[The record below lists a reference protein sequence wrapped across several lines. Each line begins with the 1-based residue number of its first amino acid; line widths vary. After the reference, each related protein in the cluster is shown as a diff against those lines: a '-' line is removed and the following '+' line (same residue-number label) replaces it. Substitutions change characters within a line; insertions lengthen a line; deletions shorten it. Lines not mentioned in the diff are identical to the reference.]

1 MTLALI
7 PAAFALSL
15 LMFSIERRM
24 FKKTGL
30 VVRKNIQGFF
40 IYVLLY
46 SLILQPA
53 SVLGYLDELFKR
65 PKSWGT
71 K

>member
-1 MTLALI
+1 
-7 PAAFALSL
+7 
-15 LMFSIERRM
+15 MFSIERRM

-40 IYVLLY
+40 VYVLLY
-46 SLILQPA
+46 SLLLQPA
-53 SVLGYLDELFKR
+53 SVLGYLDELFRK
-65 PKSWGT
+65 PKAWGT